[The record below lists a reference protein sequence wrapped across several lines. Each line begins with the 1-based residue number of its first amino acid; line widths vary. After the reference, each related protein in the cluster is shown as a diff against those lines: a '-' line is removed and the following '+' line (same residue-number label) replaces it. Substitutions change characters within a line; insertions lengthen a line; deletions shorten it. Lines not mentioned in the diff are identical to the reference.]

1 MSRGEAMPRFLM
13 FTLAAPM
20 ASFGGVAV
28 GERRG
33 GWERPTASALLGLL
47 AAALGIE
54 RSQEADH
61 IALASSCRFAIR
73 VEQPGRPFAD
83 YHTAQVPPQR
93 KGRRF
98 ATRAEEL
105 AADDLETILS
115 RREYRSDVLS
125 TIAIAAT
132 DTAPYTLE
140 ALAGALRQPSFTL
153 YLGRKA
159 CPLALPLAPRIVE
172 AEDVVAAFSRH
183 DAEEPTRIRG
193 FRQDTGYASQPN
205 YIAVDRRIMPPHL
218 AGSRIERRRDLP
230 ESRRRRLFAI
240 RDEVI
245 IHGVAGRAP

>member
-159 CPLALPLAPRIVE
+159 CPLALPLAPCIVE
-172 AEDVVAAFSRH
+172 AQDVVAAFAVH
-183 DAEEPTRIRG
+183 DADQPASMRE
-193 FRQDTGYASQPN
+193 FRTQHGYASKPD
-205 YIAVDRRIMPPHL
+205 YISVDRRIMP
-218 AGSRIERRRDLP
+218 AEVGASRIERRRDQP
-230 ESRRRRLFAI
+230 ESRVRRLFTLREEAI
-240 RDEVI
+240 V
-245 IHGVAGRAP
+245 HGDRRGAS